1 MHKSRL
7 GGLIIDC
14 KTSDLERE
22 ARFWGKALGY
32 DIRPSDDPDDANYV
46 ILDTPKGEPYIEVQ
60 SVDHPSR
67 VHLDI
72 KTDDLE
78 AEVQRLEGLGTTRVK
93 KIKHWWVTEA
103 PSGHRFCVIPLH
115 PGQNIGRLNT
125 WDEESKGD
133 T

>member
-1 MHKSRL
+1 MHRSGL
-7 GGLIIDC
+7 GGRIIDC
-14 KTSDLERE
+14 RTDNLDKE

-32 DIRPSDDPDDANYV
+32 EIRSTDDPDDANYV
-46 ILDTPKGEPYIEVQ
+46 VLDTREGEAYIEIQ

-78 AEVQRLEGLGTTRVK
+78 AEVRRLERLGATRVK
-93 KIKHWWVTEA
+93 MVKDWWVLEA

-115 PGQNIGRLNT
+115 PGQNVGRLNT
-125 WDEESKGD
+125 W
-133 T
+133 

>member
-1 MHKSRL
+1 MHRSRL

-14 KTSDLERE
+14 LTDDLDRD
-22 ARFWGKALGY
+22 AAFWSRALGY
-32 DIRPSDDPDDANYV
+32 EIRPSDDPDDERYV
-46 ILDTPKGEPYIEVQ
+46 ILGTPDGEPYIEVQ

-78 AEVQRLEGLGTTRVK
+78 AEVQRLERLGAARATMV
-93 KIKHWWVTEA
+93 KHWWIMEA

-115 PGQNIGRLNT
+115 PGQNLGRLNT
-125 WDEESKGD
+125 WSEDA
-133 T
+133 